1 MRGEKKEDIIT
12 LSSQEL
18 SKLHGK
24 GDGNLG
30 DEVRVL
36 DS

>member
-1 MRGEKKEDIIT
+1 MRGKKKEDIIA
-12 LSSQEL
+12 LSRQEL